1 MSGGWWVPLW
11 GNERP
16 RLFVRYVDEAA
27 ILPTPVARF
36 WFAAGLLALVV
47 LPFYLPRD
55 LLILAATTFIA
66 AIAALGLNLVT
77 GYAGQVSLG
86 HAFFLGVGAYTG
98 AALSGDPADGRVIG
112 LGLDMAVWL
121 PAAGLAAAG
130 LGALVAPLAVR
141 LKGLYLA
148 FVTLGL
154 VVLGEHV
161 FRNWVRLTGGVG
173 VGRPASVLDLG
184 GFRFDRGGEVLGVMV
199 SREQRTYYLAL
210 GVSLVM
216 ALAAKNLAR
225 SRVGRAFTAVRDRD
239 VAAEV
244 MGVPLARTKLIAFAV
259 SSFYAGVAGSLLYSV
274 TGTVE
279 PSGFNLYL
287 SVIYIAMVLIGGAGT
302 IAGSLLGAA
311 FLTLSPRVLDT
322 LLHATGVGVGGLTS
336 AQLERLVFGVLI
348 VVFLIF
354 EPRGL
359 FGIWVRVRDYWKTW
373 PFSY

>member
-1 MSGGWWVPLW
+1 MRWTNP
-11 GNERP
+11 RP
-16 RLFVRYVDEAA
+16 RLFVRYVDDAA
-27 ILPTPVARF
+27 ILPTPVQRF
-36 WFAAGLLALVV
+36 WFAAGLLALVA

-55 LLILAATTFIA
+55 LLILAASTFIV
-66 AIAALGLNLVT
+66 AIGALGLNLVT

-86 HAFFLGVGAYTG
+86 HAFFLGVGAYTA
-98 AALSGDPADGRVIG
+98 AALSGDPADERVIG

-121 PAAGLAAAG
+121 PAAGLVAAG

-161 FRNWVRLTGGVG
+161 FRSWTRLTGGVG
-173 VGRPASVLDLG
+173 VGRPAAVLDLG

-199 SREQRTYYLAL
+199 SREQRTYFLAL
-210 GVSLVM
+210 GVSLLM

-225 SRVGRAFTAVRDRD
+225 SRVGRAFAAVRDRD

-259 SSFYAGVAGSLLYSV
+259 SSFYAGVAGGLLYSV
-274 TGTVE
+274 TGSVE
-279 PSGFNLYL
+279 PSGFNLFL
-287 SVIYIAMVLIGGAGT
+287 SVNYIAMVLIGGAGT
-302 IAGSLLGAA
+302 IAGALLGAV
-311 FLTLSPRVLDT
+311 FLSLAPRALDT
-322 LLHATGVGVGGLTS
+322 ALHAVGAGGGWLMS

-359 FGIWVRVRDYWKTW
+359 FGIWARVRDYWKAW

>member
-1 MSGGWWVPLW
+1 MKAFFRGG
-11 GNERP
+11 RP
-16 RLFVRYVDEAA
+16 KLYVRYQDDMA
-27 ILPTPVARF
+27 IFATPVERF
-36 WFAAGLLALVV
+36 WFAAAVLALAV
-47 LPFYLPRD
+47 LPLFLPRD

-66 AIAALGLNLVT
+66 AIGAVGLNLVT

-86 HAFFLGVGAYTG
+86 HAFFLGVGAYTA
-98 AALSGDPADGRVIG
+98 AALSGDPADERVIG

-121 PAAGLAAAG
+121 PAAGLLAAA

-161 FRNWVRLTGGVG
+161 FRNWDALTGGVG
-173 VGRPASVLDLG
+173 VGRPAAVLRLG
-184 GFRFDRGGEVLGVMV
+184 GLRFDRGGEILGVAL

-210 GVSLVM
+210 ALSLLM
-216 ALAAKNLAR
+216 AWAAKNLVR
-225 SRVGRAFTAVRDRD
+225 SRVGRAFAAVRDRD

-244 MGVPLARTKLIAFAV
+244 MGVPLARTKLLAFAV
-259 SSFYAGVAGSLLYSV
+259 SSFYAGVAGAVLYSV
-274 TGTVE
+274 TGSVE
-279 PSGFNLYL
+279 PSGFNLFL
-287 SVIYIAMVLIGGAGT
+287 SISYIAMVLIGGPGT

-311 FLTLSPRVLDT
+311 CVT
-322 LLHATGVGVGGLTS
+322 LLPRLIDGVLTATGAGGGWLMS

-359 FGIWVRVRDYWKTW
+359 FGIWQRLRDYWKTW

>member
-1 MSGGWWVPLW
+1 MRG
-11 GNERP
+11 RP
-16 RLFVRYVDEAA
+16 NLYVRYVDDAA
-27 ILPTPVARF
+27 ILSTPTQRF
-36 WFAAGLLALVV
+36 AFAAGLLALLA
-47 LPFYLPRD
+47 LPVFLPRD
-55 LLILAATTFIA
+55 LLILASTTYLA
-66 AIAALGLNLVT
+66 AIGAVGLNLVT

-86 HAFFLGVGAYTG
+86 HAFFLGVGAYTA

-121 PAAGLAAAG
+121 PAAGIAAAA

-161 FRNWVRLTGGVG
+161 FRNWDRLTGGVG
-173 VGRPASVLDLG
+173 VGRPAAVLRLG
-184 GFRFDRGGEVLGVMV
+184 GFRFDRGGEILGIAL

-210 GVSLVM
+210 VLSLVM
-216 ALAAKNLAR
+216 ALVAKNLAR
-225 SRVGRAFTAVRDRD
+225 SWIGRAFAAVRDRD

-244 MGVPLARTKLIAFAV
+244 AGVNLARTKLVAFAV
-259 SSFYAGVAGSLLYSV
+259 SSFYAGVAGAVLYSV
-274 TGTVE
+274 TGSVE
-279 PSGFNLYL
+279 PSGFNLFL
-287 SVIYIAMVLIGGAGT
+287 SISYIAMVLIGGPGT

-311 FLTLSPRVLDT
+311 CVT
-322 LLHATGVGVGGLTS
+322 LLPRMIDGVLEATGAGVGFLTS
-336 AQLERLVFGVLI
+336 AELERLAFGALI
-348 VVFLIF
+348 VAFLIF

-359 FGIWVRVRDYWKTW
+359 FGIWQRIRDYWKSW